1 MKRNHTA
8 LYAGALALIFVACL
22 PTFAG
27 SAGGG
32 GGGTSSTGTG
42 GGSSSGGGGS
52 KKTDPLTTPTFGYGA
67 VQTGTVDGSTSLD
80 IGFNGTNCST
90 HGIDYQLDGVTYATV
105 APKPDGGGYRYVIP
119 PAIPPAPP
127 DTTYR
132 IELYTPPG
140 QSEQPTGNL
149 YKIFT
154 PGTTPN
160 PTGTT
165 DLWALQVPGVAMNTL
180 SPTLGEPPTTGDN
193 FADILINGTHNDSQ
207 IIGGVTNTST
217 DKTTAL
223 NDLVNTAFNSADT
236 FIDTG
241 TGQTTG
247 TAPLLGSATEYK
259 TVFMKY
265 HTNADGSIS
274 EADVHWSGQEKG
286 YGLLVVQIH
295 DADQAQFVM
304 SGTSTWTGLVV
315 IVCDKIPTGNKQ
327 PLSFVGGGQDQ
338 HIIGGCMIYFPAPN
352 SDLPHTLIGQEI
364 VKLAGNGNIR
374 FCSQVLGSL
383 NQYRPMGMEVRS
395 WRRLQENE

>member
-1 MKRNHTA
+1 MKRNHLA
-8 LYAGALALIFVACL
+8 LYAGALALLLFISTPA
-22 PTFAG
+22 FA
-27 SAGGG
+27 AGK

-42 GGSSSGGGGS
+42 GGSSGGGNGNGGS
-52 KKTDPLTTPTFGYGA
+52 TGGLTTPTFGYGA
-67 VQTGTVDGSTSLD
+67 VQTGTVSASTALG

-90 HGIDYQLDGVTYATV
+90 YGIDYLTDGVTYATISPKVDGNNYTYVTV
-105 APKPDGGGYRYVIP
+105 ASDP
-119 PAIPPAPP
+119 
-127 DTTYR
+127 TYKM
-132 IELYTPPG
+132 EYYTPPG
-140 QSEQPTGNL
+140 GTAQPTGNL

-160 PTGTT
+160 PTGPN
-165 DLWALQVPGVAMNTL
+165 DLWAMQVPGIAMNAL
-180 SPTLGEPPTTGDN
+180 STTLGKPDTSGTN

-217 DKTTAL
+217 DKSTAL
-223 NDLVNTAFNSADT
+223 NDLVNTAFNSANT
-236 FIDTG
+236 FIDMG
-241 TGQTTG
+241 TGATTG
-247 TAPLLGSATEYK
+247 TAPYLGSAAAPK

-274 EADVHWSGQEKG
+274 EADVHWSGTEQG
-286 YGLLVVQIH
+286 FGLLVVQIH
-295 DADQAQFVM
+295 DPDSAQFIM
-304 SGTSTWTGLVV
+304 SGQSTWTGLVL

-338 HIIGGCMIYFPAPN
+338 HIIGGCMIYFPN
-352 SDLPHTLIGQEI
+352 SQSDPGHSLFGQEI

-374 FCSQVLGSL
+374 FCSGALRSL